1 LKLEADW
8 KMDNDDTSDDDDNH
22 GVTSILTPSE
32 LLKIGLNL
40 VGFTRRRIRRAKT
53 TTNMKR
59 FKSFFGSSPGVIAMI
74 WEDLQKTR
82 INEARVPPQDR
93 KIKYFLM
100 AMHHLKRYPT
110 EIEREGMLNISAMWG
125 RDWVWYFVEKV
136 QALKGEKIVWP
147 DDLGGENW
155 VITVDGT
162 HCWIQE
168 PQHPTWSQDS
178 RFYSHKYGKA
188 GLNYELGIL
197 LSESKLVWMNGPF
210 MAGGN
215 DKSVLTKKGLKKKL
229 EAIKKKGIGDAGYF
243 GHQGVIAC
251 PNPHDDKK
259 VAKFKSRDLK
269 RHETFNC
276 FHYDVWYYNFCYC
289 NCCYYYYYNQSDLL
303 PKSIS
308 GYSLSSP

>member
-1 LKLEADW
+1 
-8 KMDNDDTSDDDDNH
+8 MSNDDTSDDDDNH

-59 FKSFFGSSPGVIAMI
+59 FKSFFGSSPAVIAMI

-93 KIKYFLM
+93 KIKYILM
-100 AMHHLKRYPT
+100 AMHHLKCYPT
-110 EIEREGMLNISAMWG
+110 EIEREGMFDISAMWG

-178 RFYSHKYGKA
+178 QFYSHKYGKA
-188 GLNYELGIL
+188 GLNYELGIVRSFQFPSIVFIIMFGIIIFVIVIVTSTTITTKVTCCQNQRRDRNRHRL
-197 LSESKLVWMNGPF
+197 VVRHVLSKIREECLPGEQPPHRQFVGSFSLVWL
-210 MAGGN
+210 A
-215 DKSVLTKKGLKKKL
+215 
-229 EAIKKKGIGDAGYF
+229 
-243 GHQGVIAC
+243 Q
-251 PNPHDDKK
+251 
-259 VAKFKSRDLK
+259 
-269 RHETFNC
+269 
-276 FHYDVWYYNFCYC
+276 
-289 NCCYYYYYNQSDLL
+289 
-303 PKSIS
+303 
-308 GYSLSSP
+308 